1 MLDGKVM
8 IIRSVVRLIN
18 RYYYIRMRYFPPY
31 SHSKKDRNRIN
42 NVTKSDLK
50 NSAGVDTS
58 QFAEK
63 DD

>member
-1 MLDGKVM
+1 
-8 IIRSVVRLIN
+8 
-18 RYYYIRMRYFPPY
+18 MRYFPPY
-31 SHSKKDRNRIN
+31 SHSKKKRNRIN

-50 NSAGVDTS
+50 NS

>member
-1 MLDGKVM
+1 
-8 IIRSVVRLIN
+8 
-18 RYYYIRMRYFPPY
+18 MRYFPPY
-31 SHSKKDRNRIN
+31 SHSKKSRNRIN

>member
-1 MLDGKVM
+1 
-8 IIRSVVRLIN
+8 
-18 RYYYIRMRYFPPY
+18 MRYFPPY
-31 SHSKKDRNRIN
+31 SHSKKNRNRIN

-63 DD
+63 DDYSNLKADVDKLYVDY